1 MKFKSHNR
9 SSPMPEL
16 NLVPMIDLIMTVLTF
31 FIVVSMTLTSGTGS
45 IDVQL
50 PKATDNQKS
59 DPNQTPPDQQPIRQ
73 VIYIDAAGSLFL
85 AKEQLNIDQIEAR
98 VFTYLKETPNGSI
111 VISADQK
118 VPYDRV
124 MQVLNRLRSAG
135 GSRVSLLFNKA

>member
-1 MKFKSHNR
+1 MKFKNQHR
-9 SSPMPEL
+9 SSQMPEL

-73 VIYIDAAGSLFL
+73 IIYIDAAGSLFL
-85 AKEQLNIDQIEAR
+85 TKEQMTIEQIETR
-98 VFTYLKETPNGSI
+98 VSTYLKEAPNGSI

-124 MQVLNRLRSAG
+124 MQVMNRLRSAG
-135 GSRVSLLFNKA
+135 GSRVSLLFNK